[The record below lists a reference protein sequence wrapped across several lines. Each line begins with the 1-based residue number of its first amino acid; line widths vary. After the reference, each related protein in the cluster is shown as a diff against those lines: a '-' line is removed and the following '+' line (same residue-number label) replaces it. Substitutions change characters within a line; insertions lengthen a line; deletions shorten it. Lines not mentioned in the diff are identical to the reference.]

1 MLRFGT
7 SVSYGGADTP
17 RSDQGAGAD
26 PARTGQSGAGT
37 QAATPGEGSV
47 PPARLPAPTQR
58 EEAADRNHIHQPKRA
73 LERSQE
79 FSSYIFKS

>member
-26 PARTGQSGAGT
+26 PALT
-37 QAATPGEGSV
+37 QAERGWDAGSNAWGGERPPRTAPSPDTEGGSC
-47 PPARLPAPTQR
+47 
-58 EEAADRNHIHQPKRA
+58 
-73 LERSQE
+73 RSE
-79 FSSYIFKS
+79 SHPSAEKSP